1 MKIYS
6 LTYND
11 FAHLDVLFPE
21 AERVVIGTIHEAA
34 VFFPKSED
42 IVIFHG
48 GVDIN
53 PELYNDRPH
62 PYTQTPNKTRD
73 AVESACMTRAIEA
86 GAFIYGICR
95 GAQLA
100 CVLNGGKLNQHI
112 TGHTGGGHKLDQLPF
127 RTNSCHHQAMLP
139 KGNFEVIAT
148 HGDIYEMLWYPETKC
163 FCVQGHPEW
172 LGFDDPMVQFCNNFI
187 KEHM

>member
-1 MKIYS
+1 MRIYS

-11 FAHLDVLFPE
+11 FAHLDVLFPD
-21 AERVVIGTIHEAA
+21 AELVCIGSAHSVAK
-34 VFFPKSED
+34 FFPCEED

-53 PELYNDRPH
+53 PALYNDRPH
-62 PYTQTPNKTRD
+62 PMTQKPNTPRD
-73 AVESACMTRAIEA
+73 IIEVECMKKALEV

-100 CVLNGGKLNQHI
+100 CALNGGKLNQHI
-112 TGHTGGGHKLDQLPF
+112 TGHTGSNHSLDQLPF
-127 RTNSCHHQAMLP
+127 KSNSCHHQAMLP
-139 KGNFEVIAT
+139 EGNFEVIAT

-172 LGFDDPMVQFCNNFI
+172 LGFNDPMVQFCNNFI
-187 KEHM
+187 REHM